1 MKCPAEKT
9 SFAFQ
14 TFHSFR
20 RVLQAGAC
28 SCSFSLLTGLISNL
42 FNKKL
47 TCLEG
52 IHGPTFMDF
61 VGKFQVCIYLKLYV
75 KACETEMI
83 LACFVWF
90 GCCLLV
96 IRSLRDLIGRGQPP
110 SLWPCSSS
118 VNFLSLAA
126 LKALKKTHMFV
137 NWAKKIENPEARG
150 D

>member
-90 GCCLLV
+90 GFCLLV

-110 SLWPCSSS
+110 ILM
-118 VNFLSLAA
+118 A
-126 LKALKKTHMFV
+126 M
-137 NWAKKIENPEARG
+137 
-150 D
+150 